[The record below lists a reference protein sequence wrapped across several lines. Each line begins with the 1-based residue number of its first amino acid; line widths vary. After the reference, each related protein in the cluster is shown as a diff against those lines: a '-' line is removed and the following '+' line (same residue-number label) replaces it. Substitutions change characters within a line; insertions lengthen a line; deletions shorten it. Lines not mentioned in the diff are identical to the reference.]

1 MIRGIAEN
9 MVAVVNTALK
19 GFSDMQLVLL
29 TGKNAKVSCEIYV
42 SMLHMVIQRNSL
54 W

>member
-19 GFSDMQLVLL
+19 GFSDMQLDLL
-29 TGKNAKVSCEIYV
+29 KGKNAKVSGSTYV
-42 SMLHMVIQRNSL
+42 HATCNTV
-54 W
+54 

>member
-1 MIRGIAEN
+1 MLGVIRGIAEN

-29 TGKNAKVSCEIYV
+29 TGENTKVSVE
-42 SMLHMVIQRNSL
+42 MVYNAITQYF
-54 W
+54 